1 MEVPKIWCICVC
13 MNLKV
18 LCLRMKSSIMCTIWG
33 GGQFVGSRCLYSSL
47 KSITAAMPS
56 SCGMFVYREVKSAVT
71 KRALG
76 GRGGSFS
83 MRLRKCFVS
92 LTCDERL
99 LARDWMKKV
108 AQAERWSVGPS
119 HPETMGQRGQPG

>member
-1 MEVPKIWCICVC
+1 

-18 LCLRMKSSIMCTIWG
+18 LWLRMKLSIMHTIWG
-33 GGQFVGSRCLYSSL
+33 GRQFVSSRCLYSSM

-56 SCGMFVYREVKSAVT
+56 SCRMFVYRDVTSAVT

-83 MRLRKCFVS
+83 VRLKNRFV
-92 LTCDERL
+92 
-99 LARDWMKKV
+99 
-108 AQAERWSVGPS
+108 P
-119 HPETMGQRGQPG
+119 